1 LVKTLQNAK
10 GLKVRIQHDDV
21 SVEFEGNYEEVWM
34 SVNKYLSELYPSLS
48 IIKKFLGAVD
58 VSHIMSLL
66 SGKAQI
72 VNGRIVVSTQA
83 DAKRKIII
91 CLAAAYVGKVLGLL
105 ENDALSP
112 KEVSVITGLEES
124 VTRARLS
131 EMRKS
136 GLVIKV
142 DGGRYVFN
150 TSAINVL
157 TEEV

>member
-1 LVKTLQNAK
+1 MK
-10 GLKVRIQHDDV
+10 GLKIRIQHEDI
-21 SVEFEGNYEEVWM
+21 SVEFDGNYEEVWM
-34 SVNKYLSELYPSLS
+34 SVNKYLSELYPSLYVL
-48 IIKKFLGAVD
+48 KKFLGAVD

-72 VNGRIVVSTQA
+72 VNGRIIVSAQA
-83 DAKRKIII
+83 DAKKKILI

-112 KEVSVITGLEES
+112 KEVSAITGIEERA
-124 VTRARLS
+124 TRARLS

-142 DGGRYVFN
+142 DDGRYVFN
-150 TSAINVL
+150 TSAIDVL
-157 TEEV
+157 AEED

>member
-1 LVKTLQNAK
+1 MQNVR
-10 GLKVRIQHDDV
+10 GLKIRIQHDDV
-21 SVEFEGNYEEVWM
+21 SVEFDGNYEEVWM
-34 SVNKYLSELYPSLS
+34 SVNKYLSELYPFLC
-48 IIKKFLGAVD
+48 IVKKFLGTVD

-72 VNGRIVVSTQA
+72 VNGRIIISAQV
-83 DAKRKIII
+83 DAKKKILI
-91 CLAAAYVGKVLGLL
+91 CLATAYVGKVFGLL

-112 KEVSVITGLEES
+112 KEVSAITGLEER

-142 DGGRYVFN
+142 DGGKYAFN
-150 TSAINVL
+150 TSAINML
-157 TEEV
+157 AEEV

>member
-1 LVKTLQNAK
+1 MQNVKN
-10 GLKVRIQHDDV
+10 LKIKIQHDDV
-21 SVEFEGNYEEVWM
+21 SVEFDGNYEEVWM
-34 SVNKYLSELYPSLS
+34 SVNKYLSELYPSIS
-48 IIKKFLGAVD
+48 IVKKFLGTVD
-58 VSHIMSLL
+58 VSHILSLL

-72 VNGRIVVSTQA
+72 VNGRIVISAQVE
-83 DAKRKIII
+83 AKKKILL
-91 CLAAAYVGKVLGLL
+91 CLAAAYVGKALGLL

-112 KEVSVITGLEES
+112 KEVSIATGLEER

-131 EMRKS
+131 EMRKL

-150 TSAINVL
+150 TSAVNVL